1 MSTSNNGFTY
11 LIVGL
16 LLIVGMSGS
25 YYVGYFNA
33 PTNRDDTGPV
43 AWNVQFKNAE
53 ADADDD
59 AEETVEDTPAAPNES
74 IEQKNVRESSKSS
87 KSSTRRKVQL
97 AVVTHLDEPTRYM
110 AQFLNLVYPSWKWV
124 TSHQASIYSRMQRPN
139 TDSHKHP
146 IYKTKDTDS
155 DPRHLPP
162 ADVLADLVVFVDVNL
177 SHLLAIMPPECRLL
191 PSTQKDVPALTVEER
206 FSAGPHCYFVVVNP
220 KSADNKKRHLTH
232 TYDKYRFMQSI
243 SFLGSAEFDVI
254 VQDSGWYDFF
264 MRIDTDCLLAP
275 GLLSWAPLHGQ
286 AAFGG
291 GFMGFPS
298 VTNPWIREFALKHG
312 FRSNMSSGVRG
323 GQSTTYVPTGA
334 PGKEWAKTFINA
346 TGLVRM
352 RGFLKQDCVAREKH
366 QVWIDLLK
374 SGTQVLT
381 KPCAWPWWYN
391 GVATLYGQL
400 IAMNHVFG
408 ENVVRTAQL
417 DYPMGQI
424 ESDDAQLDVVDVVAL
439 HLLTAKHR
447 MDELM
452 QDCNELNYQNES
464 AVTLDDEQS
473 KGSVHADTEPD
484 QTSWEAYVMWFFT
497 RARARSCA
505 ASTRLTRP

>member
-1 MSTSNNGFTY
+1 MIISTWF
-11 LIVGL
+11 LI
-16 LLIVGMSGS
+16 
-25 YYVGYFNA
+25 
-33 PTNRDDTGPV
+33 D
-43 AWNVQFKNAE
+43 
-53 ADADDD
+53 
-59 AEETVEDTPAAPNES
+59 
-74 IEQKNVRESSKSS
+74 VRESSKSS

-298 VTNPWIREFALKHG
+298 GASR
-312 FRSNMSSGVRG
+312 MSA
-323 GQSTTYVPTGA
+323 TTL
-334 PGKEWAKTFINA
+334 WC
-346 TGLVRM
+346 
-352 RGFLKQDCVAREKH
+352 D
-366 QVWIDLLK
+366 
-374 SGTQVLT
+374 
-381 KPCAWPWWYN
+381 
-391 GVATLYGQL
+391 
-400 IAMNHVFG
+400 
-408 ENVVRTAQL
+408 
-417 DYPMGQI
+417 
-424 ESDDAQLDVVDVVAL
+424 
-439 HLLTAKHR
+439 
-447 MDELM
+447 
-452 QDCNELNYQNES
+452 S
-464 AVTLDDEQS
+464 AIC
-473 KGSVHADTEPD
+473 H
-484 QTSWEAYVMWFFT
+484 M
-497 RARARSCA
+497 
-505 ASTRLTRP
+505 